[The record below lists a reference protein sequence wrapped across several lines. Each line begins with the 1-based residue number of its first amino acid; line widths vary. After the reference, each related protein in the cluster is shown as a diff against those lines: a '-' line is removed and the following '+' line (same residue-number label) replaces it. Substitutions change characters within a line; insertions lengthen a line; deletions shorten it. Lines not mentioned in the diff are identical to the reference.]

1 MKWYL
6 KSAVLLLSTGL
17 YFQPYLLFAQ
27 EGNTPSRKASDIE
40 ETSPANVSDQD
51 SEGAYSRHNLCQIG
65 KKLSKTTNSTE
76 KSSLDSNAV
85 GFNSPGDRNINK
97 GVPFS
102 KVLGSLAKDDNDKQ
116 SKAIK
121 TEQSSNNCE

>member
-1 MKWYL
+1 MSDWQKNY
-6 KSAVLLLSTGL
+6 
-17 YFQPYLLFAQ
+17 
-27 EGNTPSRKASDIE
+27 RK
-40 ETSPANVSDQD
+40 Q
-51 SEGAYSRHNLCQIG
+51 QILQ
-65 KKLSKTTNSTE
+65 K

>member
-65 KKLSKTTNSTE
+65 KKTIEN
-76 KSSLDSNAV
+76 
-85 GFNSPGDRNINK
+85 NK
-97 GVPFS
+97 FYR
-102 KVLGSLAKDDNDKQ
+102 KNLA
-116 SKAIK
+116 
-121 TEQSSNNCE
+121 